1 MRSTGPLVYAK
12 IFVGLVLVL
21 PLALEGQTVRVVLKG
36 PAPRGETGTLSISV
50 TPSQV
55 HFNLVARGT
64 AIGNCPVNIT
74 TMWNHGTLGSGIS
87 LYGSFASSSAAIER
101 YCGLRQHCPA
111 FRHLRTD
118 VLWATNVLHALHTDQ
133 SAGRGRGQSQIV
145 FPDGNRLRLRKPH
158 RCAEPLSINLST
170 LRPLPADTY
179 TGTLTI
185 QAQELSPPGPAI
197 CPAVEVPAFI
207 ISGVILVYC

>member
-21 PLALEGQTVRVVLKG
+21 PLALEGQSVRVVLKG

-74 TMWNHGTLGSGIS
+74 TMWSGATLGSGIS
-87 LYGSFASSSAAIER
+87 LYGSFASSSAAMSGTVSSAALPSSVISGQMST
-101 YCGLRQHCPA
+101 GLPTTYTPFSQTNPLGTA
-111 FRHLRTD
+111 GASLKLFSQTVTGSGSGSRTD
-118 VLWATNVLHALHTDQ
+118 AL
-133 SAGRGRGQSQIV
+133 S
-145 FPDGNRLRLRKPH
+145 
-158 RCAEPLSINLST
+158 LSINLST
-170 LRPLPADTY
+170 LRQLPADTY

-185 QAQELSPPGPAI
+185 QAQEL
-197 CPAVEVPAFI
+197 
-207 ISGVILVYC
+207 